1 MANAI
6 PPVLVV
12 DDNPELVE
20 LIEMLLLNSGY
31 QAVAVHCSSQALA
44 LAEQQRF
51 SALFTDLM
59 MPGMNGHELI
69 QAVRNTTH
77 NRELP
82 VVIMSGLAMSEQAID
97 QPGIYHLEKP
107 FSLADF
113 NRALERAMVWQ
124 AVD

>member
-1 MANAI
+1 MATEI
-6 PPVLVV
+6 HPVLVV
-12 DDNPELVE
+12 DDNQELLE
-20 LIEMLLLNSGY
+20 LIQMLLLNSGY
-31 QAVAVHCSSQALA
+31 PALAVLSSSQALA
-44 LAEQQRF
+44 LAGKQRF
-51 SALFTDLM
+51 SALFTDLV
-59 MPGMNGHELI
+59 MPGLNGHELI
-69 QAVRNTTH
+69 KAIRATED

>member
-1 MANAI
+1 MATEI
-6 PPVLVV
+6 HPVLVV
-12 DDNPELVE
+12 DDNQELLE
-20 LIEMLLLNSGY
+20 LIQMLLLNSGY
-31 QAVAVHCSSQALA
+31 PALAVQSSSQALA
-44 LAEQQRF
+44 LAGKQRF
-51 SALFTDLM
+51 SALFTDLV
-59 MPGMNGHELI
+59 MPGLNGHELI
-69 QAVRNTTH
+69 KAIRATED

>member
-1 MANAI
+1 MATEI

-12 DDNPELVE
+12 DDNHELLE
-20 LIEMLLLNSGY
+20 LIQMLLLNSGY
-31 QAVAVHCSSQALA
+31 PAVAVQSSSQALA
-44 LAEQQRF
+44 LAGKQRF
-51 SALFTDLM
+51 SALFTDLV
-59 MPGMNGHELI
+59 MPGLNGHELI
-69 QAVRNTTH
+69 KAIRATED

-97 QPGIYHLEKP
+97 EPGVYHLEKP

>member
-1 MANAI
+1 MATEI

-12 DDNPELVE
+12 DDNHELLE
-20 LIEMLLLNSGY
+20 LIQMLLLNSGY
-31 QAVAVHCSSQALA
+31 PAVAVQSSSQALA
-44 LAEQQRF
+44 LAGKQRF
-51 SALFTDLM
+51 SALFTDLV
-59 MPGMNGHELI
+59 MPGLNGHELI
-69 QAVRNTTH
+69 KAIRATED

-97 QPGIYHLEKP
+97 QPGVYHLEKP